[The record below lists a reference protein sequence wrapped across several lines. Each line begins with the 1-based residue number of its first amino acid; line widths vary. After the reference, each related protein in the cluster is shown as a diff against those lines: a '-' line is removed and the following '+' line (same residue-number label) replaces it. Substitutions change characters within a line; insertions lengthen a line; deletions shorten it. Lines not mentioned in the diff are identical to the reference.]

1 MSHTEL
7 SQRDALLSEIYERGK
22 IDRDVVVISA
32 DMGAPALDL
41 IRRNLPG
48 QFYNVGIAEQNAILV
63 ASGLALEGKKPFA
76 FAIASFITINCL
88 EKIRVQMSIMKLP
101 VQIIAVGGGFS
112 YADSGPTHHG
122 IEDVAVMRA
131 FPNIEILNISSAENA
146 ELAAKYVLDH
156 PKTPRYIR
164 MDREVLPH
172 VAGES
177 AMNFAQGFRYL
188 NRAASKKALLVTGNL
203 VSKSPEIISKNPDLN
218 VIEVARLDF
227 VHEKLIQELKTFT
240 QVICLEE
247 HFKNGG
253 LGTLV
258 AEAVIDHSLKCSV
271 KRMALNMNGGYTYQY
286 GGREVLRKDLGLDV
300 SELFESAVT
309 V

>member
-1 MSHTEL
+1 MLHTEL

-22 IDRDVVVISA
+22 MDRDIVVISA

-48 QFYNVGIAEQNAILV
+48 QFFNTGIAEQNAILV

-101 VQIIAVGGGFS
+101 VQIIGVGGGFS

-122 IEDVAVMRA
+122 VEDVAVMRA

-146 ELAAKYVLDH
+146 ELAAKYVLDN
-156 PKTPRYIR
+156 PSTPRYLR
-164 MDREVLPH
+164 LDREVLPH
-172 VAGES
+172 IPGES

-188 NRAASKKALLVTGNL
+188 KKGGSKQLLLVTGNL
-203 VSKSPEIISKNPDLN
+203 VAKSKEIMDNSPDLSI
-218 VIEVARLDF
+218 IEVARLDM
-227 VHEKLIQELKTFT
+227 VHENLRKELSNYK
-240 QVICLEE
+240 QIICLEE
-247 HFKNGG
+247 HFRNGG
-253 LGTLV
+253 LGTMISETV
-258 AEAVIDHSLKCSV
+258 TDWDIPCSV
-271 KRMALNMNGGYTYQY
+271 KRMALNMSGGYTYKY
-286 GGREVLRKDLGLDV
+286 GGREVLRQDLGLNLA
-300 SELFESAVT
+300 ELFSEVT
-309 V
+309 A